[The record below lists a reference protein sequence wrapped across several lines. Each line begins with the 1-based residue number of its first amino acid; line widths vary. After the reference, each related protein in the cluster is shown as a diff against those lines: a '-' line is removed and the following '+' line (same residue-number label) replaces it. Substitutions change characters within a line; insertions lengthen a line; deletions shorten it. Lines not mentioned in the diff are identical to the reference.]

1 MIENVA
7 IMMGRRVHLPG
18 VGRLLRWLFP
28 CRWDSRKYIH
38 GVRTRADGLKFE
50 ADTRQLI
57 DWNLLFHGDYE
68 PHMRQLFSY
77 LTGPGGVAIDVG
89 ANVGAHTLTLAS
101 LVGAAGRVLA
111 FEPNPAIR
119 KRLLF
124 NAQLNGMSQ
133 VAVYAQAL
141 AEESGCLQLRV
152 PKVGSAESSNPG
164 LASLVA
170 LETPHD
176 LVDVEV
182 RRGDDLVGDAG
193 ISRLDLIK
201 IDVQGYE
208 MQVLHGLV
216 STVDRFKPA
225 VLFEFEDWAWRA
237 ANSTLDDAVAFFGR
251 RSYTLWRVDSRGRL
265 VCLGNDAPPHAELVA
280 LHDDDPRC
288 AALVSRAEE

>member
-1 MIENVA
+1 MIENAAV
-7 IMMGRRVHLPG
+7 MLGRRVRVPG
-18 VGRLLRWLFP
+18 MGRLLNWLYP
-28 CRWDSRKYIH
+28 CRWNSSRYIQ

-68 PHMRQLFSY
+68 PHMRHLFKR
-77 LTGPGGVAIDVG
+77 LMDPGGVAIDVG
-89 ANVGAHTLTLAS
+89 ANVGAHTLTLAN
-101 LVGAAGRVLA
+101 LVGASGRVLA

-119 KRLLF
+119 KRLQT
-124 NAQLNGMSQ
+124 NIQLNGMSQ
-133 VAVYAQAL
+133 VSVYAQAL
-141 AEESGCLQLRV
+141 AEENGCLQLRV
-152 PKVGSAESSNPG
+152 PKAGSVESSNPG

-182 RRGDDLVGDAG
+182 RRGDDVVDDAG
-193 ISRLDLIK
+193 MSRLDLIK

-237 ANSTLDDAVAFFGR
+237 ANSTLSDAIALFEQ
-251 RSYTLWRVDSRGRL
+251 RSYTLWRIAADARL
-265 VCLGNDAPPHAELVA
+265 ARFGNGAPHVELLA
-280 LHDDDPRC
+280 LHDADPRRD
-288 AALVSRAEE
+288 ALEFREEG